1 MGKLTDKQEMFC
13 LEYLKDL
20 NATQAAIRAG
30 YSKKTAKDTGC
41 ENLAK
46 PNVAERVAEL
56 KAMRSE
62 VVKMDAQDVLRRL
75 KEIDE
80 LDVLDII
87 KDDLSGFKKLSEWPK
102 AWRTSVSGIDMKR
115 MVQMDGDTPIDTIIE
130 KIKWPDK
137 VKNLEMIGRHVE
149 VRAWDKDHDNVDDQP
164 IGKIE
169 IEVVG
174 ANTKD

>member
-1 MGKLTDKQEMFC
+1 MAKLTDKQEMFC
-13 LEYLKDL
+13 LEYIKDL

-30 YSKKTAKDTGC
+30 YSEKTSGATGH
-41 ENLAK
+41 ENLKK
-46 PNVAERVAEL
+46 PEIQSRLSEL
-56 KAMRSE
+56 KNERSD
-62 VVKMDAQDVLRRL
+62 VVKLDAQYVLRRL

-80 LDVLDII
+80 LDVLDVIN
-87 KDDLSGFKKLSEWPK
+87 DDMSSFKKLSEWPK
-102 AWRTSVSGIDMKR
+102 SWRTSISGIDMKR
-115 MVQMDGDTPIDTIIE
+115 MVQMDGDTPIDTIVE

-149 VRAWDKDHDNVDDQP
+149 VRAWEKEHDKSDDTP

-174 ANTKD
+174 ANVKD